1 MRLHLWHLLES
12 IAGEEAEGWKWTPVT
27 GNGLIFTCQKGSSH
41 GFATL
46 VKTKPLGTWQ
56 MDQTIHLSNSHSHLV
71 TCATFGITSIYSVQL
86 GKLRLIKCKKWGQGL
101 CGSNFS
107 LLLLVLL
114 LQSWG
119 QYKARIQILGHM
131 YMAGST
137 IVVTLHNHILLI
149 FRYKYNKLRFTIDY
163 SPFCSNF
170 PNPLI
175 LPANQP
181 WKQHTLDMVVAVK
194 KQV

>member
-107 LLLLVLL
+107 IVCCW
-114 LQSWG
+114 SFYG
-119 QYKARIQILGHM
+119 SLGGNTKQE
-131 YMAGST
+131 Y
-137 IVVTLHNHILLI
+137 
-149 FRYKYNKLRFTIDY
+149 RYWDTCTWQAEQAPLY
-163 SPFCSNF
+163 SPLQPHTTYFQIQVQQTGIYHWLF
-170 PNPLI
+170 PFL
-175 LPANQP
+175 Q
-181 WKQHTLDMVVAVK
+181 
-194 KQV
+194 

>member
-1 MRLHLWHLLES
+1 MVLLHWSKPSHLELD
-12 IAGEEAEGWKWTPVT
+12 KWTKPFICLT
-27 GNGLIFTCQKGSSH
+27 HTLIWLH
-41 GFATL
+41 VLLL
-46 VKTKPLGTWQ
+46 VL
-56 MDQTIHLSNSHSHLV
+56 H
-71 TCATFGITSIYSVQL
+71 IYSVQL

-107 LLLLVLL
+107 VLLLVLL

-131 YMAGST
+131 YMAGRAST
-137 IVVTLHNHILLI
+137 IVFSSCNRILLI

-181 WKQHTLDMVVAVK
+181 WKQHTLDMVVAIK